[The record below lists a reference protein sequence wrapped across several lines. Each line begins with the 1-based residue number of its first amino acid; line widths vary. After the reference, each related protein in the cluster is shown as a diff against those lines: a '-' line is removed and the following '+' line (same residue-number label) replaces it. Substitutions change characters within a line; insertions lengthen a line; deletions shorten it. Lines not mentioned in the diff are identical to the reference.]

1 MRKVIVGILFFIIIA
16 YFGIGF
22 YVYGESVAVPC
33 AVVESEKENR
43 PDNFTLGE
51 KADWD
56 PSKYFVQD
64 YETVLINT
72 NDDVVLSG
80 WWMETDKNAPT
91 IIGLHGVTSGK
102 HSPDVLLVGGML
114 VSEGFNYLTFD
125 FRDHGES
132 TCEDGVHSAGQKEI
146 YDVKAAID
154 WLINEKDIP
163 SENIGLH
170 GSSFGAMV
178 ALMTQYI
185 SDDIS
190 ALSIVDTPFDF
201 ATLVREELVY
211 QEFPGFLFE
220 PVNHYALLF
229 EGVDITEISP
239 EDGVSAGRNP
249 MIIFNGVKSDRV
261 LSHHTDDLISAGNK
275 YSVSMDIHRYEE
287 LSHTEVMYAYPD
299 EFQNKAVDFFKEYLN
314 R

>member
-1 MRKVIVGILFFIIIA
+1 MRKIIIGILFFIIIA

-43 PDNFTLGE
+43 PDNFSLGE

-56 PSKYFVQD
+56 PSEYFVQD

-72 NDDVVLSG
+72 NDDIVLNG

-154 WLINEKDIP
+154 WLMNEKDIP

-185 SDDIS
+185 SDDIN

-229 EGVDITEISP
+229 EGIDITEISP

-261 LSHHTDDLISAGNK
+261 LSHHTDDLINAGK
-275 YSVSMDIHRYEE
+275 KFSVKMNINRYEE

-299 EFQNKAVDFFKEYLN
+299 EFQDKAVEFFKENLN
-314 R
+314 K